1 MKNYFRHDG
10 LNTGSAF
17 AGLSLCSVLLVASC
31 GTLEIRDLKDS
42 FGKKN
47 SVSGPDNGDMV
58 SVNLGMSAS
67 PDLASQLLQFLDGLY
82 ATTVP
87 SQSFYYKVTG
97 CKSGFSIST
106 PAQVTSNTGTVK
118 LYKYDKD
125 CLVGLVSFNYA
136 NKTYV
141 PQTGS
146 EFSGTENSTALFKEQ
161 SDQTDLLKVKV
172 MKQLPNGN
180 GSTGVIDGSAANFS
194 FMKAKSGG
202 AANLVRYS
210 SGVSLSVNGVESP
223 NISAIDLEITDI
235 GTDGKAI
242 YKATM
247 TCGNPLV
254 AVGGTNQVCP
264 HTLNASDEQ
273 LISNMQIKIITRNP
287 TSKTTYSV
295 ADLDT
300 IMGTGTQSISGSAKS
315 AASAFTVT
323 GLSGEGVFTSNK
335 NLLVIIS
342 YTEPSTNSQG
352 TSYIYY
358 TADYGTP
365 DQSP

>member
-1 MKNYFRHDG
+1 MKNYIRHDG
-10 LNTGSAF
+10 LKTKTAL
-17 AGLSLCSVLLVASC
+17 AGLSLASVLLVAAC
-31 GTLEIRDLKDS
+31 GTLEVRDLKDT

-47 SVSGPDNGDMV
+47 SVSGSDNGDMV
-58 SVNLGMSAS
+58 SVNLGVSAS
-67 PDLASQLLQFLDGLY
+67 PDLASQLLQFVEGFY

-106 PAQVTSNTGTVK
+106 PAEVTSNSGTVK
-118 LYKYDKD
+118 LYKFDKD

-136 NKTYV
+136 SKTYV
-141 PQTGS
+141 PTSGS

-161 SDQTDLLKVKV
+161 NDPADLLKIKV
-172 MKQLPNGN
+172 MKQLPNGAN
-180 GSTGVIDGSAANFS
+180 STGVIDGSGANFS

-210 SGVSLSVNGVESP
+210 SGVGLSVNGVESP
-223 NISAIDLEITDI
+223 NVSAIDLEITNI
-235 GTDGKAI
+235 GTDGKAE

-264 HTLNASDEQ
+264 HTANASDEQ
-273 LISNMQIKIITRNP
+273 LISHMQIKIITRSP
-287 TSKTTYSV
+287 TNKTTYSV
-295 ADLDT
+295 SDLDT
-300 IMGTGTQSISGSAKS
+300 IMASGTQSISGSAKS

-323 GLSGEGVFTSNK
+323 GLAGEGVFTSNK

-365 DQSP
+365 DASP